1 MLFNR
6 SRPRRLLLS
15 IALFLPLLSTA
26 CATASTKASRAR
38 MERPDLPPRPGEL
51 ARTER
56 LKPLS
61 AVARAGDEVT
71 ISRTVLEEVYTRLG
85 EAIGAVERGN
95 ARIVGNNRVWA
106 CTATIFTTGKVPAEC
121 SGSR

>member
-1 MLFNR
+1 
-6 SRPRRLLLS
+6 
-15 IALFLPLLSTA
+15 
-26 CATASTKASRAR
+26 
-38 MERPDLPPRPGEL
+38 MERPDLPNRPAEL
-51 ARTER
+51 TRTER

-95 ARIVGNNRVWA
+95 ARVVGNNRLWA
-106 CTATIFTTGKVPAEC
+106 CTVAIFQTGKSPADC
-121 SGSR
+121 QGGR